1 MKGEP
6 KDQPKHVSK
15 LDKMQAAR
23 FQQDVQDVLLAIVAA
38 QGKTVRIPL
47 GLAQATAETHRLKFV
62 RDTDPESGEV
72 YIELSVEKAD
82 VVIQPPKPGLIQ

>member
-6 KDQPKHVSK
+6 KNQPKHVSK

-23 FQQDVQDVLLAIVAA
+23 FQQDMQDVLLAIVAA
-38 QGKTVRIPL
+38 QGKAVRIPL

-82 VVIQPPKPGLIQ
+82 VVIQPPKQGLIQ